1 MHAAQTANGASEIF
15 ERMFGW
21 FDRSSAEVQIPPN
34 SIQEFGGT
42 FVSYENRKA
51 LVQTFPAQEKHANPL
66 GNLQGGVISA
76 LIDDTMGPLSF
87 AAARGPTTTINL
99 AVNYLRGVRC
109 PDTVR
114 VEARV
119 TGRGRTILYLD
130 ASVFDSRGRLVAT
143 GTSSVLILREP
154 AG

>member
-1 MHAAQTANGASEIF
+1 MHLLERKEESAAIF
-15 ERMFGW
+15 ESMFAWHTG
-21 FDRSSAEVQIPPN
+21 AGAVQIPPN
-34 SIQEFGGT
+34 SILEFQGR
-42 FVSYENRKA
+42 FVAYESRKR
-51 LVQTFPAQEKHANPL
+51 LVQTFPAQTKHANPL

-87 AAARGPTTTINL
+87 ATARGPTTTINL
-99 AVNYLRGVRC
+99 SITYLRAVKC

-119 TGRGRTILYLD
+119 AGRGRSIMYLE
-130 ASVFDSRGRLVAT
+130 AEVFDSRDRLVAT
-143 GTSSVLILREP
+143 ATSSVLILKGA